1 MHKRLKGI
9 SILNGDVMGAPVQNG
24 TNGAVQI
31 QWFGTDIA
39 TLWFM
44 LLETS
49 GENFTK
55 VNIDSINVVTCN

>member
-9 SILNGDVMGAPVQNG
+9 SILNGDVMDAPVQNG

-31 QWFGTDIA
+31 QWFGTYIA
-39 TLWFM
+39 MLWFM

-55 VNIDSINVVTCN
+55 VNIDSINVVTHN